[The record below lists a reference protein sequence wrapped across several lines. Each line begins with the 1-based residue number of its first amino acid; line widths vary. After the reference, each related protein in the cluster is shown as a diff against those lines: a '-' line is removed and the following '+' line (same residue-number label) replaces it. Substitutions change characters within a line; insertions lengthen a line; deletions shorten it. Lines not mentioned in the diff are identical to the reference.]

1 MFLVCWLKASAVLP
15 FKYLHKCMLTG
26 VYLLELDVSLQPLS
40 QTLLAAMFP
49 QCSIIHQQ
57 EVGMETIKAGSLA

>member
-1 MFLVCWLKASAVLP
+1 
-15 FKYLHKCMLTG
+15 MLTG